1 MPDCPDFFD
10 HLEIEFEKGFQV
22 LTGETG
28 AGKSILV
35 GALGLLC
42 GERGQSDL
50 VRLGADK
57 AILEAE
63 FEVSIDSNKKDVF
76 ENSVASGIS
85 LIVATHS
92 MTKSRPQQH

>member
-1 MPDCPDFFD
+1 MLKKLYIKDFAIVD
-10 HLEIEFEKGFQV
+10 HLEIEFESGFQV

-35 GALGLLC
+35 GALRLLC

-50 VRLGADK
+50 VRSGSDK

-63 FEVSIDSNKKDVF
+63 FKFPIDSKKRSILEELAV
-76 ENSVASGIS
+76 E
-85 LIVATHS
+85 LI
-92 MTKSRPQQH
+92 

>member
-1 MPDCPDFFD
+1 MLKKLYIKDYAIVDQ
-10 HLEIEFEKGFQV
+10 LEIEFDTGFQV

-42 GERGQSDL
+42 GDRGQSDL
-50 VRLGADK
+50 VRSGAEK

-63 FEVSIDSNKKDVF
+63 FRVSIDPEKKRHF
-76 ENSVASGIS
+76 
-85 LIVATHS
+85 
-92 MTKSRPQQH
+92 